1 MNLKQILESIASNLF
16 SETEVDSHIYAR
28 VTDGLT
34 TDDSQVFKDF
44 SDALEQDPS
53 VEDAVYIKIC
63 GEDQVTLPGSLSC
76 CCCSTSTSLVSKTF
90 GVIFDR
96 ESPEKSFVQTY
107 TENISYKG
115 L

>member
-1 MNLKQILESIASNLF
+1 MKLKQILVSRASNLF